1 MHLKELGKKL
11 KSRREVL
18 KITQKDLAELSD
30 VGLRT
35 LKALERGKTNPT
47 FDTLHKI
54 LEVLGMELNID
65 VRKPKL

>member
-18 KITQKDLAELSD
+18 KITQKDWAELSD